1 MQLIST
7 TFLRG
12 APILAA
18 LTVLGACSDGFD
30 LDLRRFADGGLSTTQ
45 AAQNAQTANRPSPDT
60 RGIISYPGYQVALA
74 KRGDTVA
81 QVAERIG
88 VPAAE
93 LARYN
98 GIAVDSV
105 LRKDELL
112 ALPRR
117 VQEPATG
124 VIQPS
129 DTIDIQTLAGDA
141 IDRAPI
147 AITPTAKPTS
157 KQSGSEPLRHRVER
171 GETAYSVARLYGVS
185 VRSLAEWNGLGAS
198 LTVRE
203 GQHLL
208 IPVKLETP
216 SRSTAI
222 SQPGEGSST
231 PTPPS
236 AAQPLPDEQAVPSKP
251 ALNPASPALEATRT
265 AASAAKMSLPVAGKV
280 TSLFDADKAGY
291 ILISAKPGTAVK
303 AAASGTVRLVSKDVE
318 GEQIVVIDHGNN
330 TQTAYSFVDGINV
343 AKGQKV
349 KRGEQIAKATK
360 NQYNAIQFL
369 VFKGTDPVDPMPYL
383 N

>member
-12 APILAA
+12 VPILAT
-18 LTVLGACSDGFD
+18 LTILGACSDGFD

-45 AAQNAQTANRPSPDT
+45 AAQNAQTAKRPSPDT

-74 KRGDTVA
+74 RRGDTVA

-98 GIAVDSV
+98 GIAADSV

-124 VIQPS
+124 VIQPK

-141 IDRAPI
+141 IERAPI
-147 AITPTAKPTS
+147 AVTSTAKPTT

-208 IPVKLETP
+208 IPIKLESP
-216 SRSTAI
+216 SRSTGI

-236 AAQPLPDEQAVPSKP
+236 AAQPLPDEKAVPRKP
-251 ALNPASPALEATRT
+251 EEKPASPALEATRT
-265 AASAAKMSLPVAGKV
+265 AASAAKMSLPVPGKV

-291 ILISAKPGTAVK
+291 ILISAKPGTPVK

>member
-12 APILAA
+12 VPLLTTVA
-18 LTVLGACSDGFD
+18 LLSACADGFD
-30 LDLRRFADGGLSTTQ
+30 LDMRRFADGGLSTTQ
-45 AAQNAQTANRPSPDT
+45 AVQNVQTANRPNPDT

-74 KRGDTVA
+74 KRGDTVT
-81 QVAERIG
+81 QVAKRIG

-117 VQEPATG
+117 VQEPTTG

-129 DTIDIQTLAGDA
+129 DKIDIQTLAGDA
-141 IDRAPI
+141 IDRAPTATATTKPI
-147 AITPTAKPTS
+147 AA
-157 KQSGSEPLRHRVER
+157 QSGSEPLRHRVER
-171 GETAYSVARLYGVS
+171 GETAYSIARLYGVS
-185 VRSLAEWNGLGAS
+185 VRALSDWNGLGAG

-208 IPVKLETP
+208 IPIKLDAP
-216 SRSTAI
+216 KPTAKV
-222 SQPGEGSST
+222 SQPGQGSST

-236 AAQPLPDEQAVPSKP
+236 AAQPLPDEKAVPSKP
-251 ALNPASPALEATRT
+251 AAKPASPALETTRT
-265 AASAAKMSLPVAGKV
+265 TASASKMALPVAGKV

-303 AAASGTVRLVSKDVE
+303 AAAGGTVRLVSKDVE
-318 GEQIVVIDHGNN
+318 GEEIVVIDHGDN
-330 TQTAYSFVDGINV
+330 TQTAYSFIEGINV
-343 AKGQKV
+343 SKGQKV
-349 KRGEQIAKATK
+349 KRGQQIARATK